1 MSLLVAQ
8 LMLSTIQVNNK
19 NKIILCVWSFFY
31 ALGMA
36 SGGQAYAWRGLGK
49 KKNSLARAVNFVDE
63 CVDKLKKGSLLI
75 L

>member
-1 MSLLVAQ
+1 MQEA
-8 LMLSTIQVNNK
+8 
-19 NKIILCVWSFFY
+19 WSFFY

-63 CVDKLKKGSLLI
+63 CQDN
-75 L
+75 